1 MAEVDTETVV
11 ANEST
16 LPQASSVEAPSSELP
31 SWLMGTSDTTVSS
44 DLPQTEIVEDI
55 VPPTDAPEDT
65 VEIVPSE
72 ESSSAT
78 PIASSEMPA
87 WLQDDVSVPKS
98 ESATEIASEQE
109 TTSFSLSPMDVSL
122 GDPSS
127 TTTSSQVLSDQQT
140 SEDTTSDTSSETI
153 TDVKPR
159 KPRRKSKVQLQEEQ
173 GES

>member
-72 ESSSAT
+72 ESSSDA

-122 GDPSS
+122 GDTSS
-127 TTTSSQVLSDQQT
+127 TATSSQVPSDQQT
-140 SEDTTSDTSSETI
+140 SEDAVSDTSSEIT